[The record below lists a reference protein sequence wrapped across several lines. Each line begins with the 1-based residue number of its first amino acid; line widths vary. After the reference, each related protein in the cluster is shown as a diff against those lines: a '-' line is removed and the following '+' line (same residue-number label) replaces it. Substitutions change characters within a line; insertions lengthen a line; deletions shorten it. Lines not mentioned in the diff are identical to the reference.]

1 MTPGRLADE
10 TATPPMSL
18 TSFDRRPTPAAAC
31 RPARGLRP
39 ALRSAGLLV
48 SLGVLAGAVLV
59 SLRLGSVPLSTA
71 TAVEAFT
78 AFDGS
83 TEHLIVRELRLP
95 RTVIGLA
102 VGAALAVAGVALQA
116 MTRNPLASPEILGV
130 NAGASFAVVTA
141 VHLLGIVAPSAYLWF
156 AFAGA
161 FVAMVVVFL
170 IASAGRDGATPV
182 KLALSGAV
190 VTALLSSWIS
200 AILVLD
206 QRTLDQVRFW
216 LAGSLVGRDLETFA
230 EIAPFLLVGL
240 AVGAA
245 MTRQF
250 DTMSLG
256 ETLAAGLGQR
266 TRVVR
271 AVTVLAVVLLAGAAV
286 AAAGPIA
293 FIGLAV
299 PHAVRA
305 VIGPSHGWLLPY
317 AAIYGAVLLLA
328 ADVLGRIIARP
339 SEIDVGIMTAIIG
352 APFLIHLVRSR
363 RLSEL

>member
-1 MTPGRLADE
+1 MIH
-10 TATPPMSL
+10 TARPDQRSTPP
-18 TSFDRRPTPAAAC
+18 TARRAARA
-31 RPARGLRP
+31 LRP
-39 ALRSAGLLV
+39 ALRSAGLLA
-48 SLGVLAGAVLV
+48 SLGVLVGTVLA
-59 SLRLGSVPLSTA
+59 SLRFGSLPLSTA
-71 TAVEAFT
+71 TAIEAFT

-95 RTVIGLA
+95 RTVIGLG

-116 MTRNPLASPEILGV
+116 VTRNPLASPEILGV
-130 NAGASFAVVTA
+130 NAGAAFAVVAA
-141 VHLLGIVAPSAYLWF
+141 VHLLGIVSPSAYVWF

-170 IASAGRDGATPV
+170 IASAGRDGATPI

-190 VTALLSSWIS
+190 VTALLTSWIS

-206 QRTLDQVRFW
+206 ERTLDQVRFW
-216 LAGSLVGRDLETFA
+216 LAGSLVGRDLDAFA

-240 AVGAA
+240 AIGGA
-245 MTRQF
+245 MVRQF

-256 ETLAAGLGQR
+256 ESLAAGLGQR
-266 TRVVR
+266 TRAVR
-271 AVTVLAVVLLAGAAV
+271 ALTVLAVVLLAGAAV

-305 VIGPSHGWLLPY
+305 VVGPSHGWLLPY
-317 AAIYGAVLLLA
+317 AAIYGAVLLLV
-328 ADVLGRIIARP
+328 ADVLGRIVARP
-339 SEIDVGIMTAIIG
+339 SEIEVGIMTAIIG
-352 APFLIHLVRSR
+352 APFLVHLVRSR
-363 RLSEL
+363 RLSQL